1 VALIRAGQDAPSTS
15 AERGVQ
21 RWLTLARNRNVWG
34 IVLGRA
40 LTDPIW
46 WFYVFWLPQYLSD
59 ARGFSLQRIALF
71 AWIPFIAADLGNFT
85 GGWISGYC
93 IRRGVSVLR
102 ARTWVCV
109 VSCLPILAGI
119 PAASVHS
126 VYFAL
131 GLICFALWGYASWS
145 TMGLT
150 LPSDLFPQDV
160 VATVTG
166 LSGLAAGLVGAA
178 FTFAVGIL
186 VDRFSYAPAFLVAGL
201 MPLLATACLLL
212 LVRAPASASGPV
224 VLKS

>member
-1 VALIRAGQDAPSTS
+1 
-15 AERGVQ
+15 
-21 RWLTLARNRNVWG
+21 
-34 IVLGRA
+34 
-40 LTDPIW
+40 
-46 WFYVFWLPQYLSD
+46 
-59 ARGFSLQRIALF
+59 
-71 AWIPFIAADLGNFT
+71 
-85 GGWISGYC
+85 
-93 IRRGVSVLR
+93 VLR

-166 LSGLAAGLVGAA
+166 VSGLAAGLVGAA

-186 VDRFSYAPAFLVAGL
+186 VDRFSYVPAFLVAGL

-224 VLKS
+224 ALKS